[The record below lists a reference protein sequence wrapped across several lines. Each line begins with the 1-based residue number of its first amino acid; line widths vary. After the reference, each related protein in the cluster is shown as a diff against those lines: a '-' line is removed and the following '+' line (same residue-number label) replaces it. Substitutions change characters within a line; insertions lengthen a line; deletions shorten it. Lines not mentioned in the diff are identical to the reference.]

1 MSDLPD
7 WKRIDPAE
15 RDRQLAQFCQEG
27 LTALAIA
34 NKFVNC
40 TRSAVIGR
48 LHRLKLKLNNGEPRP
63 SGPGRKPAA
72 GGAVKS
78 TALKAAPAR
87 RVSKL
92 VQQTSSWR
100 GANNPPA
107 TDFKAR
113 AERRAASPGLP
124 AHLVAGE
131 ARRPIEAAVP
141 ISLNLKLVELTE
153 HTCKWPV
160 GDPQAADFGFCGNGA
175 AETGPYCKYHARI
188 AYTPPT
194 YRLSVPKGA

>member
-7 WKRIDPAE
+7 WKGIDPAE

-27 LTALAIA
+27 LTARAIA

-40 TRSAVIGR
+40 SRSAVIGR
-48 LHRLKLKLNNGEPRP
+48 VHRLKLQLNNGAPRK
-63 SGPGRKPAA
+63 GKVGRRPAA
-72 GGAVKS
+72 E
-78 TALKAAPAR
+78 TAPKPPKVPAAR

-141 ISLNLKLVELTE
+141 ISLNLKLVDLTE

-188 AYTPPT
+188 AYTPPI